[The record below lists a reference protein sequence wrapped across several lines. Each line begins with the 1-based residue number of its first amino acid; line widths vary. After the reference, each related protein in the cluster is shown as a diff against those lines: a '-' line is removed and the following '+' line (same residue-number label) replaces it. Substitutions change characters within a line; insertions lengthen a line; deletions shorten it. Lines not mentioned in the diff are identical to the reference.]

1 MSVAFAHK
9 KVGMDAMLT
18 TPGALLL
25 QFGFLMLGIAVV
37 APKLSHVRL
46 LIGAAALAWLVAAI
60 LVRDPVNMGWS
71 AVLLALCLV
80 MSGRGLWSN
89 TMVRF
94 SEDEKQM
101 YDRLFSEL
109 PRNRARHLF
118 DQGIWLTGKEGDTLT
133 YEGAL
138 VSHLYYLAEGEA
150 RVLSQGQQVGLCHPG
165 DLIGEL
171 TVLSG
176 ENASATVILTTP
188 ARFWCAPAED
198 LRPYVEAH
206 EDVRR
211 ALEHGFATVLKAKL
225 RASNRAMVEAHGG
238 AAPEA

>member
-1 MSVAFAHK
+1 
-9 KVGMDAMLT
+9 MLT
-18 TPGALLL
+18 TPGALLM
-25 QFGFLMLGIAVV
+25 QFGFLMLGVAVV
-37 APKLSHVRL
+37 APKLTHVRL
-46 LIGAAALAWLVAAI
+46 LVGAAALAWLAAAV
-60 LVRDPVNMGWS
+60 LVRDPVGMGWS
-71 AVLLALCLV
+71 AALLALCLV
-80 MSGRGLWSN
+80 MAGRGLWVN
-89 TMVRF
+89 AMAGF
-94 SEDEKQM
+94 SDDEKAM
-101 YDRLFSEL
+101 YEALFSEL
-109 PRNRARHLF
+109 PRSRARHLF
-118 DQGIWLTGKEGDTLT
+118 DQGLWLTGKAGDTLT

-176 ENASATVILTTP
+176 ENASATVILETP

-211 ALEHGFATVLKAKL
+211 ALEHGFATVMKAKL
-225 RASNRAMVEAHGG
+225 RASNRALVEA
-238 AAPEA
+238 AAHAPA